1 MAMLPTGNPKSINMK
16 TIIISDLKSSS
27 KSILTYG
34 LELARAMESEVDVVH
49 VIDPRISQAK
59 YSSYSDSQ
67 SLTPDQPMGYPETLN
82 KEVTLAQ
89 NELNELLNTETSRL
103 NYPVKV
109 NVVVEEGSLEEKVEK
124 MVDDEPY
131 CIVVVSAEPDGYH
144 FESKSEIYS
153 MVKDSGAMTILVPPG
168 VEFKEYRKILHPVD
182 FSAKELEKYADLGF
196 FFDAFDPLVHAV
208 TVSRDSDYSE
218 LELKSETWKKIAN
231 DVFLPAK
238 IRTNVL
244 KGDDFT
250 ETLVQYSNR
259 NDYEMIMLFQ
269 RKVNAFKKNFKSE
282 LAGTF
287 IERTNLPVL
296 FFYRK

>member
-1 MAMLPTGNPKSINMK
+1 MAMLPTKNPKSINMK
-16 TIIISDLKSSS
+16 TIIISDLKSTS
-27 KSILTYG
+27 KSIITYG
-34 LELARAMESEVDVVH
+34 LELARSMESEVDVLH
-49 VIDPRISQAK
+49 VIDPRTSQAK

-67 SLTPDQPMGYPETLN
+67 SLTPDQPMGYPETMN
-82 KEVTLAQ
+82 KAVTAAQ
-89 NELNELLNTETSRL
+89 NELNELLNRETSRL

-109 NVVVEEGSLEEKVEK
+109 NVLVEEGSLEEKVEI
-124 MVDDEPY
+124 MVEDEPY

-144 FESKSEIYS
+144 FESKSEIYTL
-153 MVKDSGAMTILVPPG
+153 VKDSGAMSILVPPG
-168 VEFKEYRKILHPVD
+168 VEFKEYKKILHPVD
-182 FSAKELEKYADLGF
+182 FSSKELEKYADLGF
-196 FFDAFDPLVHAV
+196 FFDVFDPLVHAV
-208 TVSRDSDYSE
+208 TISSNSDYSE

-250 ETLVQYSNR
+250 ETLVQYCNR

-282 LAGTF
+282 LAGTL

-296 FFYRK
+296 FFL

>member
-1 MAMLPTGNPKSINMK
+1 MK
-16 TIIISDLKSSS
+16 TIIISDLKSKS
-27 KSILTYG
+27 KSILAYG

-49 VIDPRISQAK
+49 VVDPRTSQAK

-67 SLTPDQPMGYPETLN
+67 SITPNDPLGFPETIH
-82 KEVTLAQ
+82 KEVTKAK
-89 NELNELLNTETSRL
+89 NELDEMLSREISRL
-103 NYPVKV
+103 NYPANV
-109 NVVVEEGSLEEKVEK
+109 NVVVEEGSLEEKIEK
-124 MVDDEPY
+124 IIDYEPY
-131 CIVVVSAEPDGYH
+131 CILVVSSEPDGYH

-153 MVKDSGAMTILVPPG
+153 MVKDAGAMCILVPPG
-168 VEFKEYRKILHPVD
+168 IEFKEYRKILHPVD
-182 FSAKELEKYADLGF
+182 FSSKELEKYADLGF

-208 TVSRDSDYSE
+208 ALSQDNDYSE
-218 LELKSETWKKIAN
+218 LELKSETWKKIAS

-244 KGDDFT
+244 KGDDFI
-250 ETLVQYSNR
+250 ETMVQYCNR

>member
-1 MAMLPTGNPKSINMK
+1 MDMLPIKNLNKYIMK
-16 TIIISDLKSSS
+16 TIIISDIKSKA
-27 KSILTYG
+27 KSVITYG
-34 LELARAMESEVDVVH
+34 LELAKTMESEVDVVH
-49 VIDPRISQAK
+49 IIDPRISQAK

-67 SLTPDQPMGYPETLN
+67 SLTPDEPMGYPETLN
-82 KEVTLAQ
+82 KEVTVAQ
-89 NELNELLNTETSRL
+89 DELNDLLSGETSRL

-109 NVVVEEGSLEEKVEK
+109 NVVVEEGSLEEKVEQ

-131 CIVVVSAEPDGYH
+131 CILVVSAEPDGYH

-153 MVKDSGAMTILVPPG
+153 MVKDSGAMCILVPPG
-168 VEFKEYRKILHPVD
+168 IEFKEYRKILHPVD
-182 FSAKELEKYADLGF
+182 FSSKELEKYADLGF
-196 FFDAFDPLVHAV
+196 FFNVFDPLIHAV
-208 TVSRDSDYSE
+208 TVSQDNDYTE
-218 LELKSETWKKIAN
+218 LELKSETWKKIAS

-250 ETLVQYSNR
+250 ETLVQYCNR

-287 IERTNLPVL
+287 IEKTNLPVL